1 MCVRV
6 LLSALAL
13 ALAALAL
20 AGCGGGSGG
29 DIDLTEAD
37 SGGTVE
43 ASVGD
48 EITISLP
55 GNPTTG
61 YTWNV
66 LKPQSADV
74 VAFTD
79 REYEAESDLVGA
91 PGTEELTFEAVAP
104 GKATIELGYFRPWE
118 ADQIEKTFTVNVT
131 VS

>member
-1 MCVRV
+1 MRLLVAIVLALV
-6 LLSALAL
+6 LLT
-13 ALAALAL
+13 AA
-20 AGCGGGSGG
+20 CGGGGGGG

-48 EITISLP
+48 EITISLA

-66 LKPQSADV
+66 LEPRNADV
-74 VAFTD
+74 VAFDD
-79 REYEAESDLVGA
+79 RDYEAESDAVGA
-91 PGTEELTFEAVAP
+91 GGTEELTFEAVAA
-104 GKATIELGYFRPWE
+104 GEATIELGYFQPWE
-118 ADQIEKTFTVNVT
+118 PGRVDRTFTVAVR